1 MHVRIYTH
9 TCTSYTHTHKKPYFS
24 VFLYTL
30 PGFQAFCHGFYFLCI
45 CIAAAEIREVAY
57 AEANKTLA
65 IAESDYEKQ
74 VQASYAQAMKKVYRH
89 LNITREDHKLSL
101 MYVHALGEISD
112 ILYNLNFDTLTAF
125 SEG

>member
-1 MHVRIYTH
+1 MYILH
-9 TCTSYTHTHKKPYFS
+9 THTHTKKNLFFCLSLYS
-24 VFLYTL
+24 AWLSGILSWFL
-30 PGFQAFCHGFYFLCI
+30 FLCI